1 MRRLILGL
9 ALVSVT
15 TPLAAQS
22 LLYRSPNLGGT
33 WTGDGGVV
41 HFNFL
46 HRFTVSEGPAHS
58 VLNFPTFTLAVG
70 LGRSIAL
77 GYHFGT
83 NSTVGQRSSAQT
95 DNESEFYARW
105 RFIGGR
111 EGDPGLA
118 VSVTPAYNY
127 LAESLDGELGADY
140 TVGPVTV
147 MGAARWA
154 SHAYGPDGDGHIA
167 LAGGLV
173 ARLTRYIA
181 VSGDVG
187 AYVDTSTVAAWSAAL
202 SFLIP
207 GSPHTFSLQAGNN
220 TTSTIQGNSFGGSEV
235 VYSRGVA
242 YGFEFT
248 IPLHLSRFAPWF
260 KGSGSAAN
268 AGDAT
273 ATVHIAQ
280 LTFQTDTVI
289 IPAGQSVRWVND
301 DELAHTVTFADAAL
315 GGSDLLAR
323 GQAFT
328 RAFDHPGTYA
338 YTCTPHPFMRGVV
351 IVK

>member
-1 MRRLILGL
+1 MRRVLVGL
-9 ALVSVT
+9 ALASVAA
-15 TPLAAQS
+15 PLAAQS
-22 LLYRSPNLGGT
+22 LLYRPPNLGGT

-41 HFNFL
+41 QFNFL

-58 VLNFPTFTLAVG
+58 VINFPTFTLAVG
-70 LGRSIAL
+70 LGRNLAL

-83 NSTVGQRSSAQT
+83 NSTVAQLPGAQT

-105 RFIGGR
+105 RVIGGR

-127 LAESLDGELGADY
+127 LAESLDGELSADY

-154 SHAYGPDGDGHIA
+154 SHAYGPDGDGHVA

-187 AYVDTSTVAAWSAAL
+187 AYVDTATVAAWSAGL

-235 VYSRGVA
+235 VYGRGVA

-260 KGSGSAAN
+260 GGGAASAEG
-268 AGDAT
+268 GDAA

-280 LTFQTDTVI
+280 LEFQTDTVVI
-289 IPAGQSVRWVND
+289 EAGQSVRWVND
-301 DELAHTVTFADAAL
+301 DEVVHTVTFIDAAL
-315 GGSDLLAR
+315 GSSPEIAGR
-323 GQAFT
+323 GAFT
-328 RAFDHPGTYA
+328 RRFDRPGTYA
-338 YTCTPHPFMRGVV
+338 YACRPHPFMRGVV
-351 IVK
+351 VVR